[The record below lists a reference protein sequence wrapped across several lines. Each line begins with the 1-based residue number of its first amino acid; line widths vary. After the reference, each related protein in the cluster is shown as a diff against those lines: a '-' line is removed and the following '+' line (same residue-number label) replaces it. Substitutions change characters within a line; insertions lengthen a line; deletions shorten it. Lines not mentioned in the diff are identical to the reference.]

1 MDHSCM
7 KQLVNPYRECRKQ
20 AATYNR
26 ALSSMEKAAEL
37 LGVAVSTMSN
47 YELGITVPPVDI
59 IVKMAD
65 LYRAPQL
72 RTMYCKKECLIGR
85 HLSLAT
91 SAASIENITVRIIK
105 QMDDGKL
112 KSIKDRLINIAQDGK
127 VSKQEAIQL
136 RGICEEL
143 EEIVEAIGELN
154 IIQERECSDGYCGK
168 N

>member
-20 AATYNR
+20 TATYNR

-143 EEIVEAIGELN
+143 EEMVEAIGELN

>member
-1 MDHSCM
+1 M
-7 KQLVNPYRECRKQ
+7 
-20 AATYNR
+20 
-26 ALSSMEKAAEL
+26 
-37 LGVAVSTMSN
+37 
-47 YELGITVPPVDI
+47 
-59 IVKMAD
+59 
-65 LYRAPQL
+65 
-72 RTMYCKKECLIGR
+72 IGR

-143 EEIVEAIGELN
+143 EEMVEAIVELN